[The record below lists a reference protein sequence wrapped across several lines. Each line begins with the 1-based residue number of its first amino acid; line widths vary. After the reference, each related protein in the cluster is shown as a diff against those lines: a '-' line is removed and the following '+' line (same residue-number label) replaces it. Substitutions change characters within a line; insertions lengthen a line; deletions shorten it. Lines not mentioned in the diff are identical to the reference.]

1 MHLESKTSDDYL
13 FVKNVCFL
21 SKWLQNLCA
30 LLIRRQQPTFIL
42 LISFHFGL
50 YKKNKNYINWQ
61 NTHFHFVM
69 EEETRTYM
77 KVENRDVAPNL
88 HKYVSIYVYNT
99 GIFYHLCRVPMV
111 YMKLCK
117 EILRKNLVFSVKI
130 YKIFMPSFVF
140 LFMMC

>member
-1 MHLESKTSDDYL
+1 MYVSFQNDCRIYVHCWYVDNNQRL
-13 FVKNVCFL
+13 FC
-21 SKWLQNLCA
+21 W
-30 LLIRRQQPTFIL
+30 
-42 LISFHFGL
+42 FHFISACI
-50 YKKNKNYINWQ
+50 KRKKNYINWQ
-61 NTHFHFVM
+61 NTHFHFDM

-117 EILRKNLVFSVKI
+117 EILRKNLIFSVKI